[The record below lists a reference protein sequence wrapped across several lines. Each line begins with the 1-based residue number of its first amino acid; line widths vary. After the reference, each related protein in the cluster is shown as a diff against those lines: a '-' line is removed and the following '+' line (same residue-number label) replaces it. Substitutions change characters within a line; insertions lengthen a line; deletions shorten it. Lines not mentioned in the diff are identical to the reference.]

1 MKIKCYIFLTLE
13 GNTFQPKSEFIEPD
27 IENLQVIGF
36 AKGRN
41 SKEAFQQLLKESS
54 YLIGTSFDEIFSY
67 ELSADYEKTKTF
79 YHLSDLR

>member
-1 MKIKCYIFLTLE
+1 MKIKYYIFLTIE
-13 GNTFQPKSEFIEPD
+13 GDTFQPKSKSIDPD

-41 SKEAFQQLLKESS
+41 PKEAFQQLLKESS
-54 YLIGTSFDEIFSY
+54 YLIDTSFDEIFSY